1 MSICLHSVKSPCDLG
16 SLGDKMWHKKYST
29 KDLRQDVQKPYFQRR
44 PTVKGFQRLQSPR
57 PRKVRLEKKIQCYNT
72 LGKQF
77 K

>member
-1 MSICLHSVKSPCDLG
+1 
-16 SLGDKMWHKKYST
+16 MWHKKYST

-57 PRKVRLEKKIQCYNT
+57 PWKVRLKKKIQYYNT